1 MQDQPGSGRRS
12 AREPR
17 PGAQR
22 GWSPLAGRAIS
33 PLPHHGDQP
42 GSPPVH
48 AATTCWVSLPD
59 ISRYRRG
66 LPHPDPAP
74 GPVMPPGPD
83 LAEGAPKRRLPH
95 PRVLLRRNRASPIKW
110 LAARSA
116 GAAISARPVSDS
128 KLRPLRRRHS
138 QRASSRSAHRACMT
152 MHDQPVPKTHVFA
165 AVRAVCRAE
174 DRVAPV
180 FGANVCD
187 APGAAFVRS
196 GRVAIVVGGVH
207 PPRNQSAVTAAIAL
221 ISRSAP
227 GTARPVTRAAVTS
240 GGAPAR
246 ASRGAI
252 AP

>member
-59 ISRYRRG
+59 SSRYRRG

-165 AVRAVCRAE
+165 AYGAREIRRVKRA
-174 DRVAPV
+174 
-180 FGANVCD
+180 
-187 APGAAFVRS
+187 AAGPFVRS
-196 GRVAIVVGGVH
+196 IDGLVARRRPSGQPHRTGLAVGIGL
-207 PPRNQSAVTAAIAL
+207 RRWTT
-221 ISRSAP
+221 SRW
-227 GTARPVTRAAVTS
+227 VMEKL
-240 GGAPAR
+240 
-246 ASRGAI
+246 
-252 AP
+252 